1 MKHGVVGRKVE
12 RDDMMYKEWERNKE
26 NGWKETKVMEE
37 MASSI
42 MYDRLCAGTSVH
54 STFH

>member
-1 MKHGVVGRKVE
+1 VKHGVVGRKVE